1 MKLSTNTLAI
11 LTSFSNIN
19 KSIMI
24 KKGNVIKTM
33 PEVNNSPTV
42 KATIEETFPVDF
54 AIYEFKKF
62 LQILSLFE
70 NPNLDFK
77 EKHVEIT
84 DDSSKKMTFHYDN
97 PSFVTDPNYDKDFKL
112 PSVDESFDVSYE
124 VIMDVIKAGKL
135 TGKND
140 IAFKGE
146 NGVLYIT
153 TVSKNNQDDF
163 SIEIGKTNK
172 TFKMI
177 FEISDF
183 NMIKTEY
190 NVELCFKG
198 IAKFASNNLTY
209 WIAPSNKSTYS

>member
-42 KATIEETFPVDF
+42 KAIIEDEFPVDF

-70 NPNLDFK
+70 EPELNFQSDR
-77 EKHVEIT
+77 VEIT
-84 DDSSKKMTFHYDN
+84 DKTSKKMTFHYDN
-97 PSFVTDPNYDKDFKL
+97 PSFVTDPNYEKDFKL
-112 PSVDESFDVSYE
+112 PSVDETFTISYD
-124 VIMDVIKAGKL
+124 VIMDVIKASKL

-140 IAFKGE
+140 IAFQGKDGI
-146 NGVLYIT
+146 LYIT
-153 TVSKNNQDDF
+153 TVSKNNKDDL
-163 SIEIGKTNK
+163 SIEIGTTTK

-183 NMIKTEY
+183 NMIKTQY
-190 NVELCFKG
+190 DVELCFKG